1 MSLSL
6 KNKKKI
12 ILKYGKTQQ
21 NTGQTEVQVALLT
34 NQINHLQTHF
44 SKHKKDHCGR
54 RGLLNMVSQRRKL
67 LDYLKSKNILRYTNL
82 IESLSLRR

>member
-44 SKHKKDHCGR
+44 SKHKKDHCSR

-67 LDYLKSKNILRYTNL
+67 LDYLKSKNILRYTSL
-82 IESLSLRR
+82 IESLALRR